1 MAQRLQWGSQ
11 VEIIIIII
19 IIVIIIIELPISA
32 AKDIKNI
39 YLQAEIEY
47 LTNGYDQ
54 NSFQKQGSL

>member
-19 IIVIIIIELPISA
+19 IIIIIELPISA
-32 AKDIKNI
+32 VKDIKNI
-39 YLQAEIEY
+39 YLQAKIEY

-54 NSFQKQGSL
+54 KTFQKQGSL